1 MGITEILAMIGGL
14 ALFLLGMNSMGEGLE
29 KACGSKMKTILEKLT
44 SNRFLGLIVGAVIT
58 MVIQSSSATTVMVV
72 GFVNAGMMT
81 LTQAVWIIM
90 GANVGT
96 TITGQ
101 LVALDVGAIAP
112 IFAVIGVVII
122 LFIKNRPT
130 LTEIG
135 KILAGFGILFI
146 GMDTMSA
153 AMKGLRDSEVFV
165 NIVSNF
171 EFPLVG
177 ILAGAIFT
185 ALIQSSSAAIGI
197 LQALST
203 GGAVGLE
210 QAVFVLFGMNIGT
223 CITALLSSASAN
235 RNAKRATLIHSMFNV
250 IGTMIFT
257 LFVVVSP
264 FVEWMQALAD
274 KPAAQ
279 IANTHTIFNIATT
292 LILLPF
298 GGLLVKLAEKIIP
311 ERKVKQESI
320 FMYLTGTEPSMR
332 VGGNAVH
339 MENIR
344 LEINRMYKLAYENIE
359 ISFNMLETSDYSN
372 ANKLRETEDLI
383 DKLNEGITK
392 EITESISHES
402 NMGDSEKYSAY
413 LNMSHDIERLSDH
426 ALNIVEY
433 AEELKAKEIVLNPEV
448 LVEIAQMKEVLHNM
462 YELSLDKKNYER
474 VSELEDVTDNLTVEF
489 KSNMVERLK
498 SSTCKAEGSV
508 IYSNLLINFERIG
521 DHLLNVAQSAR
532 LIK

>member
-44 SNRFLGLIVGAVIT
+44 SNRFLGLIVGAGIT

-81 LTQAVWIIM
+81 LTQAVWVIM
-90 GANVGT
+90 GANIGT

-101 LVALDVGAIAP
+101 LVALDVGFIAP
-112 IFAVIGVVII
+112 IFAVIGVFIM

-146 GMDTMSA
+146 GMDTMSS
-153 AMKGLRDSEVFV
+153 AMSGLRDSEVFV

-171 EFPLVG
+171 DFPLIG
-177 ILAGAIFT
+177 ILAGAVFT

-203 GGAVGLE
+203 SGAVGLE
-210 QAVFVLFGMNIGT
+210 SAIFVLFGMNIGT
-223 CITALLSSASAN
+223 CITSLLSSASAN
-235 RNAKRATLIHSMFNV
+235 RAAKRATLIHAMFNV
-250 IGTMIFT
+250 IGTIIFT
-257 LFVVVSP
+257 LFVVVTP
-264 FVEWMQALAD
+264 FVDWMKAMAD

-279 IANTHTIFNIATT
+279 IANSHTIFNIATT
-292 LILLPF
+292 IILLPF

-311 ERKVKQESI
+311 DKKVEQESI

-344 LEINRMYKLAYENIE
+344 LEINRMYNLAYQNISM
-359 ISFNMLETSDYSN
+359 SFNMLEKADFSD
-372 ANKLRETEDLI
+372 AAKIRQTEDLI

-448 LVEIAQMKEVLHNM
+448 LSEIAQMKEVLTNM
-462 YELSLDKKNYER
+462 YEISLEKGTYER
-474 VSELEDVTDNLTVEF
+474 VSELEDVTDKLTVDF
-489 KSNMVERLK
+489 KANMVERLK

-521 DHLLNVAQSAR
+521 DHFLNVAQSAR
-532 LIK
+532 QTN

>member
-1 MGITEILAMIGGL
+1 MGITEILSMIGGL
-14 ALFLLGMNSMGEGLE
+14 ALCLLGMNSMGEGLE

-58 MVIQSSSATTVMVV
+58 MAIQSSSATTVMVV

-81 LTQAVWIIM
+81 LGQAVWVIM
-90 GANVGT
+90 GANIGT

-112 IFAVIGVVII
+112 IFAVIGVFIM
-122 LFIKNRPT
+122 LFIKNKPT

-153 AMKGLRDSEVFV
+153 AMKGLRDSEAFV

-177 ILAGAIFT
+177 ILAGAVFT

-223 CITALLSSASAN
+223 CITSLLSSASAN
-235 RNAKRATLIHSMFNV
+235 RNAKRATLIHAMFNV
-250 IGTMIFT
+250 IGTIIFT
-257 LFVVVSP
+257 IFVVVTP
-264 FVEWMQALAD
+264 FVEWMQALAE

-311 ERKVKQESI
+311 DKKVQQESI

-344 LEINRMYKLAYENIE
+344 LEIRRMYNLAYQNITM
-359 ISFNMLETSDYSN
+359 SFNMLETGDLSD
-372 ANKLRETEDLI
+372 AAKVREVEDLI
-383 DKLNEGITK
+383 DKLNSGITK

-433 AEELKAKEIVLNPEV
+433 AEELKAKELVFNPEV
-448 LVEIAQMKEVLHNM
+448 LIEVAQMKDVLHEM
-462 YELSLDKKNYER
+462 YELSLDKASYKQ
-474 VSELEDVTDNLTVEF
+474 VSKLEDVTDKLTVEF
-489 KSNMVERLK
+489 KANMVERLK

-521 DHLLNVAQSAR
+521 DHLLNVAQSA
-532 LIK
+532 KQTN

>member
-1 MGITEILAMIGGL
+1 MGITEVLSMIGGL

-44 SNRFLGLIVGAVIT
+44 SNRFLGLIVGAGIT

-72 GFVNAGMMT
+72 GFVNAGMMS
-81 LTQAVWIIM
+81 LTQAVWVIM
-90 GANVGT
+90 GANIGT

-101 LVALDVGAIAP
+101 LVALDIGIIAP
-112 IFAVIGVVII
+112 IFAVIGVFIM
-122 LFIKNRPT
+122 LFIKNKPT

-153 AMKGLRDSEVFV
+153 AMSGLRNSEVFV

-171 EFPLVG
+171 KNPIVG

-197 LQALST
+197 LQALATSE
-203 GGAVGLE
+203 AVVLDT
-210 QAVFVLFGMNIGT
+210 AIFVLFGMNIGT
-223 CITALLSSASAN
+223 CITSLLSSASAN
-235 RNAKRATLIHSMFNV
+235 RAAKRATLIHAMFNV
-250 IGTMIFT
+250 IGTILFTIFAYI
-257 LFVVVSP
+257 VP
-264 FVEWMQALAD
+264 FVDWMKAMAD

-292 LILLPF
+292 VILLPF
-298 GGLLVKLAEKIIP
+298 GSLLVKIAEKIIP
-311 ERKVKQESI
+311 DKKVKEESI
-320 FMYLTGTEPSMR
+320 FMYLTGTEPTMR

-344 LEINRMYKLAYENIE
+344 LEINRMYNLAYENINS
-359 ISFNMLETSDYSN
+359 SFELLQNNDFAN
-372 ANKLRETEDLI
+372 ATKIRETEDLI
-383 DKLNEGITK
+383 DKLNSGITK

-433 AEELKAKEIVLNPEV
+433 AEELKAKEIELNPEV
-448 LVEIAQMKEVLHNM
+448 FNEISEMKAVLQRM
-462 YELSLDKKNYER
+462 YELALDKDSYEE
-474 VSELEDVTDNLTVEF
+474 VSKLEDVTDKLTVDF
-489 KSNMVERLK
+489 KANMVERLK

-521 DHLLNVAQSAR
+521 DHLLNVAQSA
-532 LIK
+532 KWAK